1 MQIVVSIIAIVIS
14 TIREPIKFGSKF
26 SEIFPGREM
35 NKHKVGGKP
44 LDVIGKGI
52 IRKEA
57 QEKVTGRARYTH
69 DLKLADMLS
78 CKLVISPYGHAR
90 IVSIDTSIAEKMPGV
105 QAIVKGGPH
114 LPLIGESVRDRPPIA
129 YERVRYHGE
138 PVALVVAETP
148 AQAKNAA
155 DQINVQYELLPVVNS
170 PTQAFRKNAP
180 LIHDRL
186 GEYKKDGASYPVP
199 GTNIATHYKI
209 RKGNMEKGWAES
221 EITVE
226 GSYSLA
232 QSDHAAMETR
242 CSIAEILPDGII
254 NIITSSQAP
263 FMVKRLIADYFGE
276 DEGKV
281 VVRTPL
287 VGGAFGGKAST
298 QLELF
303 AYLASKAVGG
313 RPVKVFNDREQDI
326 ITSPIHIGLDAK
338 VKFGADRSGK
348 IKVMEIGYWWDGG
361 AYSDKAIDVS
371 RSGAVDCTGPYNIEN
386 VWCDSYCMYTN
397 HPYAGPFRGFSHP
410 ELSFAIERTMDLLA
424 EKIGMDPLELRYIN
438 AIMPGNTTPTRTRLN
453 KSNVGDLQKC
463 IEKLKEIF
471 SWGEGPIK
479 EINERFVRVKG
490 VSCSWKSS
498 TIDSNAPSGAILT
511 FNRDGSIN
519 LMSGVVE
526 IGTGTKTVLAQIL
539 AERLKMDV
547 NKIHVRME
555 VDTQTTPEHWKTV
568 ASRGTFMAGR
578 AVLEAANDIIR
589 QLKEI
594 AACVLRAPIEDLE
607 VADSRVFLRDDP
619 LIGLDFKDIC
629 FGYQYP
635 NGNSI
640 GGQIIGRGNYI
651 LRHLS
656 LLIPRRVKE
665 SQAREWTVAA
675 YGVEVEFDRRD
686 FTYRLIKAA
695 TVVDIGKVMNEKA
708 ARGQVMGAMSI
719 GLAFAGRETFYFDE
733 LGRIL
738 NPQLRTYR
746 PLRYGENPEYLVAF
760 VETPQIDGPYG
771 ARGVGEHGVLG
782 MPGALG
788 NALSLAAGVSLH
800 HLPLIPEL
808 IWKAKEGT

>member
-1 MQIVVSIIAIVIS
+1 M
-14 TIREPIKFGSKF
+14 R
-26 SEIFPGREM
+26 
-35 NKHKVGGKP
+35 
-44 LDVIGKGI
+44 VIGKSI

-57 QEKVTGRARYTH
+57 EEKVTGTARYTN
-69 DLKLADMLS
+69 DFTLAGMLS

-90 IVSIDTSIAEKMPGV
+90 IVSIDTSLAEKMPGV
-105 QAIVKGGPH
+105 RAIVKGGPP
-114 LPLIGESVRDRPPIA
+114 LPLIGESIRDRPAIA

-138 PVALVVAETP
+138 PVVLVVAETP
-148 AQAKNAA
+148 EQAKSAA
-155 DQINVQYELLPVVNS
+155 DQINIQYEPLPVVNS
-170 PTQAFRKNAP
+170 PTQAFQKDAP
-180 LIHDRL
+180 LIHEHL
-186 GEYKKDGASYPVP
+186 GEYQKDEVSYPVP

-209 RKGNMEKGWAES
+209 RKGNMDKGWAES
-221 EITVE
+221 EITME
-226 GSYSLA
+226 ASFSLA
-232 QSDHAAMETR
+232 PSDHAAMETR
-242 CSIAEILPDGII
+242 CAIAEILPDGII
-254 NIITSSQAP
+254 NVITSSQAP

-281 VVRTPL
+281 VVHTPL

-298 QLELF
+298 QLELY

-313 RPVKVFNDREQDI
+313 KPVKVWNDREQDM
-326 ITSPIHIGLDAK
+326 ITSPGHIGLDAK
-338 VKFGADRSGK
+338 VKFGAERNGK

-361 AYSDKAIDVS
+361 AYSDKAVDVS
-371 RSGAVDCTGPYNIEN
+371 RSGAVDCTGPYHIEN

-397 HPYAGPFRGFSHP
+397 HPYAAPFRGFSHP
-410 ELSFAIERTMDLLA
+410 EISFAIERTMDLLA

-438 AIMPGNTTPTRTRLN
+438 AIMPGSTTPTRVRLN
-453 KSNVGDLQKC
+453 NSNVGNLQKC
-463 IEKLKEIF
+463 IEKLRDIF
-471 SWGEGPIK
+471 NWEEGPVNR
-479 EINERFVRVKG
+479 INERFVRVKG

-498 TIDSNAPSGAILT
+498 TIDPNAPSGAILT

-555 VDTQTTPEHWKTV
+555 IDTQTTPEHWKTV
-568 ASRGTFMAGR
+568 ASRGTFMGGR
-578 AVLEAANDIIR
+578 AVLEAADDVIH
-589 QLKEI
+589 QVKKI
-594 AACVLRAPIEDLE
+594 AACVLRAPVEDLV

-629 FGYQYP
+629 YGYSYP
-635 NGNSI
+635 NGNAV

-651 LRHLS
+651 LRHLTH
-656 LLIPRRVKE
+656 LDPETGEGKPGP
-665 SQAREWTVAA
+665 EWTVAA
-675 YGVEVEFDRRD
+675 YGVEVEFDKRD
-686 FTYRLIKAA
+686 FTYRLVKAA
-695 TVVDIGKVMNEKA
+695 CVVDIGRVMNEKA

-719 GLAFAGRETFYFDE
+719 GLAFAGRETFYFDK
-733 LGRIL
+733 LGRVL

-746 PLRYGENPEYLVAF
+746 PLRYGENPEYLVGF
-760 VETPQIDGPYG
+760 VETPQLDGPYG

-800 HLPLIPEL
+800 HLPLIPEQ
-808 IWKAKEGT
+808 IWKAKQGMQL